1 MWEIR
6 LKISNLVYSKMLHLK
21 ASCEIQ
27 KATSE
32 GVLCVFGKHTF
43 VPISWM
49 CKKQTAVSRSSAE
62 SGNTSIHARL
72 RMGGIQALHHARL
85 NMGGVPTLQCGR
97 MCLRQNIQYINSGK
111 HTCLLVSLDHVPP
124 NISNSTH
131 STQLCLFDDNV
142 AVIKMIN
149 KGRSPNLRYVTRK
162 YRIDLDRLLERVN
175 LDHSI

>member
-1 MWEIR
+1 MGNHIEGIKLGVFQDASFEGR
-6 LKISNLVYSKMLHLK
+6 LARFKMQRQKVY
-21 ASCEIQ
+21 
-27 KATSE
+27 
-32 GVLCVFGKHTF
+32 CVYLDNTRLF
-43 VPISWM
+43 PISWM
-49 CKKQTAVSRSSAE
+49 CKKQTAVSHSSAE

-72 RMGGIQALHHARL
+72 RMGGIPALHHARL

-97 MCLRQNIQYINSGK
+97 MCLRQNIQYIINSGK
-111 HTCLLVSLDHVPP
+111 HTCLVSLDHVPP

-131 STQLCLFDDNV
+131 STQLCLFDDSV

-149 KGRSPNLRYVTRK
+149 KGRRPNLRYVTRK